1 MMYQNQ
7 YSGNQLQQCRQTAQQ
22 LIQQTQQSSQQYKQM
37 LQQEQQNIQMLQQML
52 NHEQHAVHTIQQTL
66 QGHEMAIQK
75 CQQIVNVCNQLQQ
88 EVSGHL
94 TSPMTNANV
103 SSFPQ
108 TQQHT
113 PFQQHSYQQ

>member
-37 LQQEQQNIQMLQQML
+37 LQQE
-52 NHEQHAVHTIQQTL
+52 
-66 QGHEMAIQK
+66 
-75 CQQIVNVCNQLQQ
+75 
-88 EVSGHL
+88 VSGHM

-108 TQQHT
+108 TQHHT